1 MPRSSLPR
9 ITLLP
14 EENDNGDE
22 DEEEENYEYEYDDQ
36 DVDAVRIG
44 RKKRVPTRTITT
56 TMTDRQYAVT
66 HWGLSLRINATHL
79 RKLRRLYDRTTK
91 TNVPI
96 TRHNDDDDDGGGQ
109 EEEDISIA
117 NISWSR

>member
-1 MPRSSLPR
+1 M
-9 ITLLP
+9 T
-14 EENDNGDE
+14 DDDE

-79 RKLRRLYDRTTK
+79 LLQDVALLYYEAHFELNQDLIKLCYLL
-91 TNVPI
+91 
-96 TRHNDDDDDGGGQ
+96 
-109 EEEDISIA
+109 A
-117 NISWSR
+117 NWQVSQHLHLQCCSDLKFREYIFV